1 MIGEIIS
8 NYKII
13 SVIGEGGMGTVYLAE
28 HIHIGRKA
36 AIKVLHKKYLSNSNI
51 KERFK
56 HEAATL
62 SQIQHPNIV
71 KLYDYV
77 ETNDGLYLI
86 MEYAEGVLLDD
97 YIKKESGPIKEENAI
112 KIMTGLLSG
121 FAYAHS
127 QNIVHRDVKP
137 NNVIISRDFNTV
149 KILDFG
155 IAKIINDNSKN
166 LTKDGTQMG
175 TVYYMSPEQVRG
187 QKVDNR
193 SDIYSLG
200 VTLFQIITGINPYE
214 KITTEFEIYSKITQ
228 EDLPNAK
235 SVYPYVSDK
244 IIAVIQKATRKNV
257 AERYKNCE
265 QMIAD
270 LKSSNKQTI
279 VQPPKVEPVVPK
291 PQQVIKT
298 PQPQQQ
304 QPIPEPIEKKE
315 TNTGLILGLVIGI
328 IVVIGI
334 VLFISKPPG
343 EKPDPPVD
351 IRRFVSDTLMINKLD
366 DSFTYT
372 GWVKNGKA
380 DSIGTAIYTN
390 IANNGNKYEGEFKN
404 NLKEGPGKYTYANND
419 IYESV
424 EGTYIKNLLNGIVIV
439 TLKDGQQKKAEYK
452 DDNYVKWLE

>member
-193 SDIYSLG
+193 SDIYSYL
-200 VTLFQIITGINPYE
+200 
-214 KITTEFEIYSKITQ
+214 TQ
-228 EDLPNAK
+228 N
-235 SVYPYVSDK
+235 
-244 IIAVIQKATRKNV
+244 Q
-257 AERYKNCE
+257 
-265 QMIAD
+265 
-270 LKSSNKQTI
+270 
-279 VQPPKVEPVVPK
+279 
-291 PQQVIKT
+291 
-298 PQPQQQ
+298 
-304 QPIPEPIEKKE
+304 
-315 TNTGLILGLVIGI
+315 
-328 IVVIGI
+328 
-334 VLFISKPPG
+334 F
-343 EKPDPPVD
+343 
-351 IRRFVSDTLMINKLD
+351 TLMYRIR
-366 DSFTYT
+366 
-372 GWVKNGKA
+372 
-380 DSIGTAIYTN
+380 
-390 IANNGNKYEGEFKN
+390 
-404 NLKEGPGKYTYANND
+404 
-419 IYESV
+419 
-424 EGTYIKNLLNGIVIV
+424 
-439 TLKDGQQKKAEYK
+439 
-452 DDNYVKWLE
+452 

>member
-28 HIHIGRKA
+28 HLHIGRKA

-62 SQIQHPNIV
+62 SHIQHPNIV

-77 ETNDGLYLI
+77 ETKDGLYLI
-86 MEYAEGVLLDD
+86 MEYADGVLLDD

-112 KIMTGLLSG
+112 KIMNGLLSG

-187 QKVDNR
+187 QKIDNR

-200 VTLFQIITGINPYE
+200 VTLFQIVTGINPYE
-214 KITTEFEIYSKITQ
+214 KITTEYEIYSKITQ
-228 EDLPNAK
+228 EELQDAK
-235 SVYPYVSDK
+235 SVYPYISDK
-244 IIAVIQKATRKNV
+244 IEAVIKKATRKNP
-257 AERYKNCE
+257 ADRYQNCE
-265 QMIAD
+265 QMLAD
-270 LKSSNKQTI
+270 LKSNYKKPT
-279 VQPPKVEPVVPK
+279 PKPEPVVIPK
-291 PQQVIKT
+291 
-298 PQPQQQ
+298 PQPQQIKPAPSKQ
-304 QPIPEPIEKKE
+304 QTIPKPEPEVKKE
-315 TNTGLILGLVIGI
+315 TNTGLILSLVLGIIIVIGVAI
-328 IVVIGI
+328 W
-334 VLFISKPPG
+334 FINKPPID
-343 EKPDPPVD
+343 KPEPSIVRHYVP
-351 IRRFVSDTLMINKLD
+351 DTLMTNNLND
-366 DSFTYT
+366 TFRYS
-372 GWVKNGKA
+372 GWVIDGKA
-380 DSIGTAIYTN
+380 DSIGRAIYTD
-390 IANNGNKYEGEFKN
+390 IDANGDIYEGEFKN
-404 NLKEGPGKYTYANND
+404 NVREGKG
-419 IYESV
+419 IYI
-424 EGTYIKNLLNGIVIV
+424 YNNGIIFEGNFRNNKEIE
-439 TLKDGQQKKAEYK
+439 TQGTWK
-452 DDNYVKWLE
+452 

>member
-28 HIHIGRKA
+28 HVHIGRKA

-112 KIMTGLLSG
+112 KIMNGLLAG

-270 LKSSNKQTI
+270 LKANYQKQVPI
-279 VQPPKVEPVVPK
+279 VEPVIISK
-291 PQQVIKT
+291 PQPIK
-298 PQPQQQ
+298 PLLPKQ
-304 QPIPEPIEKKE
+304 QPILVPEPEEKKG
-315 TNTGLILGLVIGI
+315 TNTGLILGFVIGI
-328 IVVIGI
+328 IVVIVVAI
-334 VLFISKPPG
+334 KFISNPEPPAPLPKASVDLG
-343 EKPDPPVD
+343 HYVPDSLMVN
-351 IRRFVSDTLMINKLD
+351 ILNDT
-366 DSFTYT
+366 FRYT
-372 GWVKNGKA
+372 GWVKEGKA

-390 IANNGNKYEGEFKN
+390 ATINGDQYKGKFKN
-404 NLKEGPGKYTYANND
+404 NLKEGHGIYTYANSD
-419 IYESV
+419 IYESS
-424 EGTYIKNLLNGIVIV
+424 EGTYTNNLLNGTVIVIQ
-439 TLKDGQQKKAEYK
+439 KDGEKKEAEYK
-452 DDNYVKWLE
+452 DDLFVKWK

>member
-328 IVVIGI
+328 IVVGIIIWIIIGGPETP
-334 VLFISKPPG
+334 KPIPIP
-343 EKPDPPVD
+343 EPPK
-351 IRRFVSDTLMINKLD
+351 I
-366 DSFTYT
+366 DSFRYNQYNDTFVFIDNKPIEDANGYRE
-372 GWVKNGKA
+372 VRYKNVALK
-380 DSIGTAIYTN
+380 DDIY
-390 IANNGNKYEGEFKN
+390 KGEFKDNVREGKGTYTYN
-404 NLKEGPGKYTYANND
+404 NGIIFEGNFRNNEKIESEGKYRYIEIND
-419 IYESV
+419 
-424 EGTYIKNLLNGIVIV
+424 K
-439 TLKDGQQKKAEYK
+439 
-452 DDNYVKWLE
+452 